1 MMMEAVLYSTIDAG
15 VAVVTLNRPD
25 AANALSLKMLN
36 ELQRIQ
42 AELKLNRNVRAVIVT
57 GAGKNILCRGRF
69 KRAGKNE

>member
-57 GAGKNILCRGRF
+57 GAGQKHFVQGQI
-69 KRAGKNE
+69 